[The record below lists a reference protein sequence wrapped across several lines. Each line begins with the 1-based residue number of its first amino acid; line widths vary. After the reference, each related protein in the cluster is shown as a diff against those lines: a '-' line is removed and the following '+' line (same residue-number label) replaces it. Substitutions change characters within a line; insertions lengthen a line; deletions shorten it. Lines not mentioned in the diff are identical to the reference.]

1 MQLSISAS
9 QIAED
14 RKHKVCRP
22 LADQCKSKR
31 HVSQGLDFAQPGSSF
46 VVEEGCGSGQR
57 LRFVFDAKQYTMV
70 SRLRRFPCGS
80 TIVVSYST
88 PSTFVSPPSIHPA
101 CVSGG
106 VTHSSPLKVFIFRCY
121 APLRKCQA
129 GVVAVPNAASNS

>member
-57 LRFVFDAKQYTMV
+57 LRFVFDAKQSTSPDVYDGLAFAALPMWIYNSSKLFHTLYLCFSTV
-70 SRLRRFPCGS
+70 HPPCMRQNERWCDPFFA
-80 TIVVSYST
+80 TQ
-88 PSTFVSPPSIHPA
+88 SIY
-101 CVSGG
+101 
-106 VTHSSPLKVFIFRCY
+106 I
-121 APLRKCQA
+121 
-129 GVVAVPNAASNS
+129 